1 MILTKHHGHGN
12 DFLILI
18 DLEAEQI
25 ITAGQVRALCDRRRG
40 IGADGL
46 IRARSF
52 DSGEERS
59 KPYEIVA
66 AMELFN
72 ADGKR
77 AEMSGNGIRCLGHA
91 LWDAGIAS
99 GNEILIAT
107 DAGVRKLELKDSMD
121 GGVAIVSVD
130 MGTVVVG
137 EELSRGEL
145 NWISDDDLGYLLRVV
160 RVNAGNPHLVAE
172 SSSLDVSLVE
182 RIGLA
187 GQSAIAGG
195 VNVELFRPIQ
205 GGAGGCEM
213 VVFERGVGMTQA
225 CGTGTCAVA
234 AAARVWGIAGD
245 FVDIE
250 NPGGRLRVTFCE
262 ETAILEGEV
271 VKVGEILV
279 DDTWLALVDS
289 PQLWPA

>member
-1 MILTKHHGHGN
+1 
-12 DFLILI
+12 
-18 DLEAEQI
+18 
-25 ITAGQVRALCDRRRG
+25 